1 MSESGTVG
9 GYHRPATAAA
19 AVRLDLNEAP
29 RQPAAAFR
37 ARLLAPPQ
45 FAVPAGRLR
54 ELAGG
59 KER

>member
-1 MSESGTVG
+1 VSESGTVG
-9 GYHRPATAAA
+9 GNCRAATAAA

-29 RQPAAAFR
+29 RQPATAFR
-37 ARLLAPPQ
+37 ARLLAPAQ
-45 FAVPAGRLR
+45 FAVPAKRLR